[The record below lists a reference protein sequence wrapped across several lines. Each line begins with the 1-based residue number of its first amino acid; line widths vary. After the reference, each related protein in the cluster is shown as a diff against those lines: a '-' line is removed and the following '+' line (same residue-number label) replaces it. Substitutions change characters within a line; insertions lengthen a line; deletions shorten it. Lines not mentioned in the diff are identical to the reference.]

1 MNVLLSIGFVVL
13 FILDYYFM
21 YKTVSK
27 KEGLTEKQRAHILSI
42 KATVTLFLLSSYFNY
57 KLISNNF
64 DIDAYT
70 QSLTKSDGF
79 LVQLGV
85 LNLIA
90 YLITDCYV
98 GYKKYHKYMCILSG
112 YPHHIIYV
120 FVSMLSFKLGAESF
134 YFLFMIEELPT
145 FFLSVGNYNKRFRW
159 DNLFGLTFFLSR
171 IVYHGYLVWKFS
183 YNKFFMILG
192 FLTFILH
199 SYWFKNWFTKYF
211 LKKTNKKDA
220 IKKDD

>member
-1 MNVLLSIGFVVL
+1 MNVILSLGFVVL
-13 FILDYYFM
+13 FTLDYYFM
-21 YKTVSK
+21 YKFVSK
-27 KEGLTEKQRAHILSI
+27 KEGLKEKQRAHILSI
-42 KATVTLFLLSSYFNY
+42 KATITLFLLSLYFNY
-57 KLISNNF
+57 KFVKSDFNV
-64 DIDAYT
+64 DIYT
-70 QSLTKSDGF
+70 QSLTTSDGF

-98 GYKKYHKYMCILSG
+98 GYKKYHKYMCTLSG

-145 FFLSVGNYNKRFRW
+145 FFLSGGNYNQRFRW
-159 DNLFGLTFFLSR
+159 DNLFGLTFFLTR
-171 IVYHGYLVWKFS
+171 IVYHAYLAWKFS
-183 YNKFFMILG
+183 YNKFFMVLG
-192 FLTFILH
+192 FLTFVLH

-211 LKKTNKKDA
+211 LKKNKKDES
-220 IKKDD
+220 KKVD